1 MESALD
7 ELVPPPQKQFAI
19 LLIAA
24 RTVGLEEVNEKVI
37 ERPEAKVVECVN
49 PLRSIVQVKNEL

>member
-1 MESALD
+1 MNSAKD
-7 ELVPPPQKQFAI
+7 ELIPPPRKNIGI

-24 RTVGLEEVNEKVI
+24 RTVRFEVINDKVI
-37 ERPEAKVVECVN
+37 ERREAKVVECVN